1 MRSVHRIRLTFTLLG
16 ALALSGCLD
25 DDGGSGDDTSKG
37 QLNFNGFN
45 GLSYQTASQSGT
57 TNAAG
62 EFRYYPGETLTFR
75 VGDLPL
81 VSGVPARQY
90 VTLLEFF
97 ETTRTELQT
106 PMVDDEGLST
116 HTLTEQ
122 QVLENTTLMNLRALT
137 LITLLPLGG
146 PPAAVTL
153 LPFTAAA
160 QGVPVVDTQNIAQNI
175 QQLRQMIEDEILQNE
190 QLLQL
195 REQLTTLTDQ
205 LAELQRTYEALTRL
219 AELPEVIRTEMEDE
233 LNGLLDQEFGDI
245 QATIR
250 AIRTGDFS
258 GLTGSGA
265 AEIET
270 QMDRVLAE
278 LGFDDDT
285 LREMATSGN
294 AGAERIATQATTGAL
309 VSAAAQNS
317 YDDAGQSLERVERLV
332 GLIDDMDELKESVD
346 LNTRVTAELAI
357 ALVAMWQLEA
367 VQTVGDGTGG
377 VIDAATIAEE
387 QNFME
392 FTIPDLGD

>member
-1 MRSVHRIRLTFTLLG
+1 MPARPLRKTLL
-16 ALALSGCLD
+16 
-25 DDGGSGDDTSKG
+25 
-37 QLNFNGFN
+37 
-45 GLSYQTASQSGT
+45 
-57 TNAAG
+57 
-62 EFRYYPGETLTFR
+62 TLT
-75 VGDLPL
+75 
-81 VSGVPARQY
+81 
-90 VTLLEFF
+90 
-97 ETTRTELQT
+97 
-106 PMVDDEGLST
+106 
-116 HTLTEQ
+116 LT
-122 QVLENTTLMNLRALT
+122 A
-137 LITLLPLGG
+137 LLPLSVIAL
-146 PPAAVTL
+146 PAIF
-153 LPFTAAA
+153 LPVSATA

-195 REQLTTLTDQ
+195 QEQLSTLTDQ

-219 AELPEVIRTEMEDE
+219 AELPEVIQTEMEDE

-258 GLTGSGA
+258 GLSGSGA

-278 LGFDDDT
+278 LGFDEDT
-285 LREMATSGN
+285 LRDMATSGN

-332 GLIDDMDELKESVD
+332 ELIDDMDELKESVD
-346 LNTRVTAELAI
+346 LNTRVTVELAI

-392 FTIPDLGD
+392 FTIPNLGD

>member
-1 MRSVHRIRLTFTLLG
+1 MRISMLLTTYVRRTLRTSTI
-16 ALALSGCLD
+16 AL
-25 DDGGSGDDTSKG
+25 
-37 QLNFNGFN
+37 
-45 GLSYQTASQSGT
+45 
-57 TNAAG
+57 
-62 EFRYYPGETLTFR
+62 
-75 VGDLPL
+75 
-81 VSGVPARQY
+81 
-90 VTLLEFF
+90 
-97 ETTRTELQT
+97 
-106 PMVDDEGLST
+106 
-116 HTLTEQ
+116 
-122 QVLENTTLMNLRALT
+122 
-137 LITLLPLGG
+137 LLPLSMAV
-146 PPAAVTL
+146 PVTMIASPAL
-153 LPFTAAA
+153 A
-160 QGVPVVDTQNIAQNI
+160 QGVPVVDTQNIAQAI

-190 QLLQL
+190 QLVQL

-219 AELPEVIRTEMEDE
+219 AELPEVIATEMETE
-233 LNGLLDQEFGDI
+233 LNGILDQEFGDI

-250 AIRTGDFS
+250 AIRSGDFS
-258 GLTGSGA
+258 GLRGSGA
-265 AEIET
+265 GEIET

-278 LGFDDDT
+278 LGFDEDT
-285 LREMATSGN
+285 LSEMASSGN

-317 YDDAGQSLERVERLV
+317 YDDAGQSLQRVDRLV

-367 VQTVGDGTGG
+367 VQTVSDGTGG

>member
-1 MRSVHRIRLTFTLLG
+1 MRISMLLTTYVRRTLRTSTI
-16 ALALSGCLD
+16 AL
-25 DDGGSGDDTSKG
+25 
-37 QLNFNGFN
+37 
-45 GLSYQTASQSGT
+45 
-57 TNAAG
+57 
-62 EFRYYPGETLTFR
+62 
-75 VGDLPL
+75 
-81 VSGVPARQY
+81 
-90 VTLLEFF
+90 
-97 ETTRTELQT
+97 
-106 PMVDDEGLST
+106 
-116 HTLTEQ
+116 
-122 QVLENTTLMNLRALT
+122 
-137 LITLLPLGG
+137 LLPLGMAV
-146 PPAAVTL
+146 PVTMIASPAL
-153 LPFTAAA
+153 A
-160 QGVPVVDTQNIAQNI
+160 QGVPVVDTQNIAQAI

-190 QLLQL
+190 QLVQL

-219 AELPEVIRTEMEDE
+219 AELPEVIATEMETE
-233 LNGLLDQEFGDI
+233 LNGILDQEFGDI

-250 AIRTGDFS
+250 AIRSGDFS
-258 GLTGSGA
+258 GLRGSGA
-265 AEIET
+265 GEIET

-278 LGFDDDT
+278 LGFDEDT
-285 LREMATSGN
+285 LSEMASSGN

-317 YDDAGQSLERVERLV
+317 YDDAGQSLQRVDRLV

-367 VQTVGDGTGG
+367 VQTVSDGTGG

>member
-1 MRSVHRIRLTFTLLG
+1 MPAYPSLTFFRTL
-16 ALALSGCLD
+16 A
-25 DDGGSGDDTSKG
+25 
-37 QLNFNGFN
+37 F
-45 GLSYQTASQSGT
+45 TA
-57 TNAAG
+57 
-62 EFRYYPGETLTFR
+62 
-75 VGDLPL
+75 
-81 VSGVPARQY
+81 
-90 VTLLEFF
+90 
-97 ETTRTELQT
+97 
-106 PMVDDEGLST
+106 
-116 HTLTEQ
+116 
-122 QVLENTTLMNLRALT
+122 
-137 LITLLPLGG
+137 LLPLSGIAL
-146 PPAAVTL
+146 PATFLSTPAV
-153 LPFTAAA
+153 A

-175 QQLRQMIEDEILQNE
+175 QQLRQMIEDELLQNE

-219 AELPEVIRTEMEDE
+219 AELPEVIATEMEAE

-245 QATIR
+245 IATID

-332 GLIDDMDELKESVD
+332 GLINDMDELKESVD

>member
-1 MRSVHRIRLTFTLLG
+1 MLAQQRCKTIR
-16 ALALSGCLD
+16 
-25 DDGGSGDDTSKG
+25 
-37 QLNFNGFN
+37 
-45 GLSYQTASQSGT
+45 
-57 TNAAG
+57 
-62 EFRYYPGETLTFR
+62 TLTF
-75 VGDLPL
+75 
-81 VSGVPARQY
+81 A
-90 VTLLEFF
+90 
-97 ETTRTELQT
+97 
-106 PMVDDEGLST
+106 
-116 HTLTEQ
+116 
-122 QVLENTTLMNLRALT
+122 A
-137 LITLLPLGG
+137 LLPLSGI
-146 PPAAVTL
+146 ALSATL
-153 LPFTAAA
+153 LSTSAVA

-175 QQLRQMIEDEILQNE
+175 QQLRQMIEDELLQNE
-190 QLLQL
+190 QLRQL

-258 GLTGSGA
+258 GLSGSGA

-392 FTIPDLGD
+392 FTIPNLGD

>member
-1 MRSVHRIRLTFTLLG
+1 MTRPAAHLRRMRSTTLVC
-16 ALALSGCLD
+16 ALALASHFVAG
-25 DDGGSGDDTSKG
+25 
-37 QLNFNGFN
+37 N
-45 GLSYQTASQSGT
+45 TA
-57 TNAAG
+57 
-62 EFRYYPGETLTFR
+62 
-75 VGDLPL
+75 
-81 VSGVPARQY
+81 
-90 VTLLEFF
+90 
-97 ETTRTELQT
+97 
-106 PMVDDEGLST
+106 
-116 HTLTEQ
+116 H
-122 QVLENTTLMNLRALT
+122 
-137 LITLLPLGG
+137 
-146 PPAAVTL
+146 
-153 LPFTAAA
+153 A
-160 QGVPVVDTQNIAQNI
+160 QGVPVVDTQNITQNI

-195 REQLTTLTDQ
+195 RQQLTTLTEH

-219 AELPEVIRTEMEDE
+219 AELPEIIKTQMEDE

-258 GLTGSGA
+258 GLSGSGA
-265 AEIET
+265 SEIET
-270 QMDRVLAE
+270 QMDRVLAD

-285 LREMATSGN
+285 LSEMARSGN

-387 QNFME
+387 QRFME
-392 FTIPDLGD
+392 FTLPDLRAD

>member
-1 MRSVHRIRLTFTLLG
+1 MRASRLLTNYIRKT
-16 ALALSGCLD
+16 
-25 DDGGSGDDTSKG
+25 
-37 QLNFNGFN
+37 
-45 GLSYQTASQSGT
+45 
-57 TNAAG
+57 
-62 EFRYYPGETLTFR
+62 
-75 VGDLPL
+75 
-81 VSGVPARQY
+81 
-90 VTLLEFF
+90 
-97 ETTRTELQT
+97 LQT
-106 PMVDDEGLST
+106 SAI
-116 HTLTEQ
+116 
-122 QVLENTTLMNLRALT
+122 AL
-137 LITLLPLGG
+137 LLPLGVAA
-146 PPAAVTL
+146 PITIAVSPA
-153 LPFTAAA
+153 FA

-175 QQLRQMIEDEILQNE
+175 QQLRQMIEDELLQNE
-190 QLLQL
+190 QLMQL

-219 AELPEVIRTEMEDE
+219 AELPEVIATEMEAE
-233 LNGLLDQEFGDI
+233 LNGILDQEFGDI
-245 QATIR
+245 QATIQ

-258 GLTGSGA
+258 GLSGSGA
-265 AEIET
+265 GEIET

-278 LGFDDDT
+278 LGFDEDT
-285 LREMATSGN
+285 LSEMATSGN

-317 YDDAGQSLERVERLV
+317 YDDAGQSLERVDRLV

-392 FTIPDLGD
+392 FTIPDLGE

>member
-1 MRSVHRIRLTFTLLG
+1 MP
-16 ALALSGCLD
+16 A
-25 DDGGSGDDTSKG
+25 
-37 QLNFNGFN
+37 N
-45 GLSYQTASQSGT
+45 ASLKS
-57 TNAAG
+57 
-62 EFRYYPGETLTFR
+62 
-75 VGDLPL
+75 
-81 VSGVPARQY
+81 
-90 VTLLEFF
+90 
-97 ETTRTELQT
+97 
-106 PMVDDEGLST
+106 
-116 HTLTEQ
+116 
-122 QVLENTTLMNLRALT
+122 LRALT
-137 LITLLPLGG
+137 LATLLPLGG
-146 PPAAVTL
+146 VTAPVTL
-153 LPFTAAA
+153 LPLTAAA

-219 AELPEVIRTEMEDE
+219 AELPEVIATEMEAE

-245 QATIR
+245 IATID

>member
-1 MRSVHRIRLTFTLLG
+1 MPPNTLLK
-16 ALALSGCLD
+16 S
-25 DDGGSGDDTSKG
+25 
-37 QLNFNGFN
+37 
-45 GLSYQTASQSGT
+45 
-57 TNAAG
+57 
-62 EFRYYPGETLTFR
+62 
-75 VGDLPL
+75 
-81 VSGVPARQY
+81 
-90 VTLLEFF
+90 
-97 ETTRTELQT
+97 
-106 PMVDDEGLST
+106 
-116 HTLTEQ
+116 
-122 QVLENTTLMNLRALT
+122 LRT
-137 LITLLPLGG
+137 LILTTLLPLGG
-146 PPAAVTL
+146 IAVPVSL
-153 LPFTAAA
+153 LPDSAAA

-175 QQLRQMIEDEILQNE
+175 QQLRQMIEDELLQNE

-205 LAELQRTYEALTRL
+205 LVELQRTYEALTRL
-219 AELPEVIRTEMEDE
+219 AELPEVIATEMEAE
-233 LNGLLDQEFGDI
+233 LNGILDQEFGDI
-245 QATIR
+245 QATIQ

-258 GLTGSGA
+258 GLSGSGA

-294 AGAERIATQATTGAL
+294 AGVERIATQATTGAL